1 LTISP
6 EQTNYEEILVSSLRE
21 DLEWLERE
29 FELLFKYKKE
39 KTQTDIN
46 LGNRILDNIIESIK
60 TNNSEELLNLL
71 AITLNK
77 IEHSYPEF
85 F

>member
-1 LTISP
+1 MTVSG

-29 FELLFKYKKE
+29 FELLFKYKKD
-39 KTQTDIN
+39 KTKRDIS
-46 LGNRILDNIIESIK
+46 LGNQILDNVIDNIK

-77 IEHSYPEF
+77 IEQSYPEF

>member
-1 LTISP
+1 LTVSP

-46 LGNRILDNIIESIK
+46 LGNRILDNVIESIK

>member
-1 LTISP
+1 MTISP

>member
-1 LTISP
+1 LTVSG

-46 LGNRILDNIIESIK
+46 LGNRILDNVIESIK

>member
-1 LTISP
+1 MMTVSG
-6 EQTNYEEILVSSLRE
+6 EYEKVLEDTLKE

-29 FELLFKYKKE
+29 FELLFRYKKI
-39 KTQTDIN
+39 KTKEDLTI
-46 LGNRILDNIIESIK
+46 GNRILDNVIDSIK
-60 TNNSEELLNLL
+60 SNNNEEVLNLL

-77 IEHSYPEF
+77 IEQSYPEF